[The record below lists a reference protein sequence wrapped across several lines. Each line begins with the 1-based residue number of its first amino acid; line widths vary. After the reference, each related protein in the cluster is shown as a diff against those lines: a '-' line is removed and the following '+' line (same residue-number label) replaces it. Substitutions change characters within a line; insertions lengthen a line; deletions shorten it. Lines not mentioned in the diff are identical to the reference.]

1 MINISKK
8 EWLKFSETELS
19 DFVNNVF
26 EHYRSTGFPYYKLT
40 DIDIQKELIKLQ
52 KYNTSNILDG
62 DILKQTMLGLNLANF
77 YMPHM
82 YSTKC
87 NGFRTP
93 YDNFIDDEWLLKTI
107 KKRIQLGDNMSDS
120 GIRKTL
126 SFISGSHKVSN
137 FRPTIAKWV
146 YDNFSGDGKVLD
158 YSAGYGGRL
167 LGAISSDKVISYTGV
182 DPCLNTYNG
191 LCEIKKVSNKDIYLY
206 NEAFE
211 DVILNE
217 TYDLSF
223 SSPPYYN
230 TEEYDYSD
238 KQSFIRYK
246 TKDDWKNNFL
256 TKIIEK
262 NFELLKQNGIFIINI
277 ANVKNYKTLEEDT
290 ISICIKTGFTLVHTY
305 KMSLSSLMK
314 GGFKYEPIFIFKKM

>member
-1 MINISKK
+1 M
-8 EWLKFSETELS
+8 
-19 DFVNNVF
+19 V
-26 EHYRSTGFPYYKLT
+26 
-40 DIDIQKELIKLQ
+40 IK
-52 KYNTSNILDG
+52 N
-62 DILKQTMLGLNLANF
+62 
-77 YMPHM
+77 H
-82 YSTKC
+82 
-87 NGFRTP
+87 
-93 YDNFIDDEWLLKTI
+93 

-314 GGFKYEPIFIFKKM
+314 GGFKYEPIFIFKKCNMEYKLW